1 MPIHVIE
8 TVRIE
13 REILEELRDW
23 LSEPQTTGGR
33 FPMETDRAES
43 EGVEHLLSGIV
54 DALGGE

>member
-23 LSEPQTTGGR
+23 LSESQTTGGR

-54 DALGGE
+54 DALGGK

>member
-1 MPIHVIE
+1 MLIHVIE